1 VARARSAAI
10 WALVAGTAFA
20 ALAAHKWLVV
30 PLPEHQAT
38 WPAAVPWLL
47 AGGFFAA
54 ELLAVHIRFGR
65 EAYTFS
71 LMEIPLVL
79 GLFFVRPDLLVV
91 CRLSGAA
98 AAFIC
103 QRKAP
108 QKAAFN
114 LSLFALETSAAVAI
128 WHLVLASG
136 EPVGPRGWLATLAAV
151 ALTGLLSSTLV
162 SVVITVATGERP
174 RSAGEIFGLGQ
185 IGDLANACFALVAVY
200 ILATDWRAIWLLGVV
215 VGVLVVA
222 YRTYE
227 HARTRS
233 ESLEQ
238 VNRFTEVVGR
248 EVELEGV
255 VAAVL
260 REVRAAFDADIA
272 ELRLTREAKAVDWVS
287 KAADSTT
294 RRTATL
300 IEQLEPHGQDGA
312 LLQRRGGKPSP
323 ITDVLRGERVR
334 DACMV
339 QLRSEGRAV
348 GNLLVADMLSDVE
361 SFTRADLQQLQAF
374 ANHAAVA
381 IDSAVRAQQIIDQAE
396 ERERQAMYDELTGLA
411 NRRLFGRSLGE
422 ALAEG
427 PAAVLM
433 LDLDRF
439 QDVNDTLGHEIGDRL
454 LVKVATRLREAV
466 RDQQLV
472 ARFGGDEFAVLLA
485 GADQRQATDC
495 AGRVQDALA
504 QPFHLDGIAVAIEA
518 SIGVAIG
525 RSASDELS
533 MLRWADVAMYVA
545 KTRRSGCEVYRPE
558 LDRGDRKRLGLLA
571 DLRAAIDARALHVH
585 YQPKVSLR
593 AGEVEGVEALVRW
606 THPQLGRIRPDDF
619 IPLAEH
625 SSLIT
630 PLTMLVLSTTLRECE
645 QWLVSRPGFS
655 VAVNISP
662 RSLLDPAF
670 VDNVARALAVVA
682 VPSSALTLEI
692 TETSLMADPERV
704 IAALEQLSS
713 LGIRCAVDDLGT
725 GYSSLAYL
733 QRLPVHEVKIDRSFL
748 SSVPDPSSEAVIGAI
763 VQLGHRLGKHV
774 VAEGVES
781 SAAYDLLRVLECDSA
796 QGYWLSR
803 PLPSAQLNDVL
814 QRWAPPAERH
824 LQGIV

>member
-1 VARARSAAI
+1 VSRARSAAI
-10 WALVAGTAFA
+10 WVLVAGTALT
-20 ALAAHKWLVV
+20 ALAVHTWLVA
-30 PLPEHQAT
+30 PLPGHRSS

-47 AGGFFAA
+47 AVGFFVA

-71 LMEIPLVL
+71 LMELPLVL
-79 GLFFVRPDLLVV
+79 GLFFVRPELLVL
-91 CRLSGAA
+91 CRLGGAA

-128 WHLVLASG
+128 WHLVLDDG
-136 EPVGPRGWLATLAAV
+136 EPVGPSGWLATLAAV

-174 RSAGEIFGLGQ
+174 GLAGEIFGLGQ
-185 IGDLANACFALVAVY
+185 VGDLANACFALVAVY

-227 HARTRS
+227 NARARS

-238 VNRFTEVVGR
+238 VNRFTEVVGH

-260 REVRAAFDADIA
+260 SEVRGAFEADVA
-272 ELRLTREAKAVDWVS
+272 ELRLARDGTAVDWVFRG
-287 KAADSTT
+287 AAPAT
-294 RRTATL
+294 RTSADL
-300 IEQLEPHGQDGA
+300 IERLEPHAESGT
-312 LLQRRGGKPSP
+312 LLQRRGGKTSP
-323 ITDVLRGERVR
+323 VPAVLRGQGVR
-334 DACMV
+334 DAVMV
-339 QLRSEGRAV
+339 PLRSEGRAV
-348 GNLLVADMLSDVE
+348 GSLLVADRVSDVE
-361 SFTRADLQQLQAF
+361 SFTPADLRQLQAF

-411 NRRLFGRSLGE
+411 NRRLFGRRLGE
-422 ALAEG
+422 ELAEG
-427 PAAVLM
+427 RAAVLL

-454 LVKVATRLREAV
+454 LVQVATRLREAV
-466 RDQQLV
+466 RDRQLV
-472 ARFGGDEFAVLLA
+472 ARFGGDEFAILLE
-485 GADQRQATDC
+485 GADQMQATDC
-495 AGRVQDALA
+495 ATRVQEVLA

-525 RSASDELS
+525 HSPEDELS

-571 DLRAAIDARALHVH
+571 DLRAAIEAQALQVH

-593 AGEVEGVEALVRW
+593 AGDVEGVEALARW
-606 THPQLGRIRPDDF
+606 THPQLGRISPDDF

-630 PLTMLVLSTTLRECE
+630 PLTMLVLATTLRDCE
-645 QWLVSRPGFS
+645 PWLISRPGFS

-670 VDNVARALAVVA
+670 VDSVARALAVVS

-704 IAALEQLSS
+704 ISALEQLTA
-713 LGIRCAVDDLGT
+713 LGVRLSVDDLGT

-748 SSVPDPSSEAVIGAI
+748 SSLPDPSSEAVIAAV
-763 VQLGHRLGKHV
+763 VQLGHRLGRHV
-774 VAEGVES
+774 VAEGVETG
-781 SAAYDLLRVLECDSA
+781 AAYDMLRLLECDSA

-803 PLPSAQLNDVL
+803 PLPSAQLSDLL

-824 LQGIV
+824 LQGIG